1 MPKTT
6 LPARLEPDLIAR
18 LQRVSQAK
26 KASVNDTIS
35 CAMDAL
41 EREQKE
47 GGSFTQRVAFLEKN
61 LSALLDL
68 VLTFSEKMDAKFSE
82 ASTTEK
88 ERMKSLYKLLEIKM
102 AEHDEAEEVRFYRF
116 LGSSQLGGQPVKR
129 E

>member
-47 GGSFTQRVAFLEKN
+47 GGSFAQRVAFLEKN

-82 ASTTEK
+82 ASKDERD
-88 ERMKSLYKLLEIKM
+88 RMKSLYKLMEIKM
-102 AEHDEAEEVRFYRF
+102 DEHDEAEEVRFHTVLTSVRP
-116 LGSSQLGGQPVKR
+116 GDQGVKR
-129 E
+129 S